1 MILGEITP
9 ISPIAEHLIVMANEM
24 LPVNY
29 IKEIEQLRKLL
40 AGYKIVGPKNKVQ
53 SHKSYL
59 KIIRGNQKEAIII
72 RGPKDH
78 GRGLYEYVYVYP
90 RPSAHPLRLMFAWDS
105 PIKNTSDTRLFFDI
119 YELPNE
125 LFYELQTLTKQWLK
139 QSTTN

>member
-9 ISPIAEHLIVMANEM
+9 ISSIAEHLMVMANEILRM
-24 LPVNY
+24 DY

-59 KIIRGNQKEAIII
+59 KIIRGNQNEAIII
-72 RGPKDH
+72 RGPQDH

-90 RPSAHPLRLMFAWDS
+90 RPSVPSLRLMYARDS
-105 PIKNTSDTRLFFDI
+105 PVKNTPDTRLFFNI

-125 LFYELQTLTKQWLK
+125 LYYELQTLTKQWLK

>member
-9 ISPIAEHLIVMANEM
+9 ISPIAEHIMVMANETPRM
-24 LPVNY
+24 NY
-29 IKEIEQLRKLL
+29 IKETEQLRKLL

-125 LFYELQTLTKQWLK
+125 LYYELQTLTKQWLK
-139 QSTTN
+139 RSTTN